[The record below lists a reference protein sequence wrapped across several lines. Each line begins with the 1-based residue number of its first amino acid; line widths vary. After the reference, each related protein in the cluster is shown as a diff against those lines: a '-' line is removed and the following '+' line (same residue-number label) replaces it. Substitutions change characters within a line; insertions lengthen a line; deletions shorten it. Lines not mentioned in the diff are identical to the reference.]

1 MKRRTALPAL
11 RFSTQ
16 TLLLQLGVV
25 ALVVLLS
32 SAVHAWLTYDRLGR
46 EAESQALTLAR
57 TVASDPSVRAE
68 VQSISALP
76 AAPPAAELLAGPLM
90 AAAEG
95 ARTRTGALFVVITD
109 ETGIRLAHPDAE
121 RLGEKVSTDPS
132 DALAGREV
140 TTRNTGTLGPSAGAK
155 VPVYAPDSTA
165 VVGEVS
171 VGYSTETISQSL
183 ARDIIPI
190 AVTAAGALLAG
201 VLASFLLR
209 RRLQR
214 LTLGLEPEEISTLVH
229 DQVAVL
235 QGVDDGVIGVS
246 ADGRVSVFNAAAQ
259 RLLGVPDLAG
269 TAWAAAP
276 VPEQLKA
283 LTRADAAEG
292 EAVELVAGGRVLV
305 VSARKALH
313 GREDLGW
320 VVMLRDRTE
329 LQQLT
334 RQLDAVG
341 TMSAALRA
349 QRHEF
354 ANQLHTIAGF
364 MSIGQPQQAQDY
376 LAKLAGTGPL
386 AFPVDQAELL
396 QDPYLQAF
404 LGAKGVEADERGVS
418 LRLGPESVVR
428 GHVTEPQDVT
438 TVLGNLIDNAVNA
451 AVAGSAAERWV
462 EVEVLDEPGV
472 NGGAGTLHIVVAD
485 SGDGL
490 GAGMTAAEAEAVFA
504 EGYTTSVRPAR
515 AGAGQGLGLALSR
528 QLARRRGGDVR
539 VLEAG
544 SPGGPGA
551 VFVATLPGTTESG
564 PTLPTPG
571 NPALPKHE
579 PPKHTER
586 TTMSEDFRVLIVD
599 DDFHVA
605 KLHAAYVDSVAGF
618 LALPPAG
625 SASQALQAIHSLRPD
640 LVLLDVYLPDASG
653 LDLLHQLDVDTV
665 ILSAASDTASLR
677 LAFRRGALGYLLKP
691 FTAESLSQQLR
702 SYARYRRILA
712 QPGSVSQETV
722 ERAKRALIP
731 GDVVASARPRS
742 ATEAAVLES
751 LVPGEQ
757 YSAADVAARV
767 GVSRATA
774 QRYLSALAD
783 DGAVDIQLRYGTTG
797 RPEHRYGIP
806 AVTGR

>member
-1 MKRRTALPAL
+1 MRTTDVRVAPVTTGPLAQLIGILLIGCILRILLTSVPTPGRSPMKRRTALPAL

-32 SAVHAWLTYDRLGR
+32 SAVHAWLSYDRLGR
-46 EAESQALTLAR
+46 EAENQALTLAR

-68 VQSISALP
+68 VQAISALP
-76 AAPPAAELLAGPLM
+76 SAPPAAELLAGPLM

-246 ADGRVSVFNAAAQ
+246 ADGRISVFNAAARRMLDQ
-259 RLLGVPDLAG
+259 PDLAG
-269 TAWAAAP
+269 TPWAAAP
-276 VPEQLKA
+276 VPAQLKA

-292 EAVELVAGGRVLV
+292 EAVELVASG
-305 VSARKALH
+305 RKALH

-364 MSIGQPQQAQDY
+364 MSIGQHQQARDY
-376 LAKLAGTGPL
+376 LATLAATGPL
-386 AFPVDQAELL
+386 KFPVDQAELL

-418 LRLGPESVVR
+418 LRLGPETLVR
-428 GHVTEPQDVT
+428 GVVIEPHEVT

-462 EVEVLDEPGV
+462 EVEVLDAPGD
-472 NGGAGTLHIVVAD
+472 GGAGTLHIIVGD

-490 GAGMTAAEAEAVFA
+490 PAGAGGDGPGGAEAVFA
-504 EGYTTSVRPAR
+504 EG
-515 AGAGQGLGLALSR
+515 
-528 QLARRRGGDVR
+528 
-539 VLEAG
+539 
-544 SPGGPGA
+544 
-551 VFVATLPGTTESG
+551 F
-564 PTLPTPG
+564 
-571 NPALPKHE
+571 
-579 PPKHTER
+579 
-586 TTMSEDFRVLIVD
+586 
-599 DDFHVA
+599 
-605 KLHAAYVDSVAGF
+605 
-618 LALPPAG
+618 
-625 SASQALQAIHSLRPD
+625 
-640 LVLLDVYLPDASG
+640 
-653 LDLLHQLDVDTV
+653 
-665 ILSAASDTASLR
+665 
-677 LAFRRGALGYLLKP
+677 
-691 FTAESLSQQLR
+691 
-702 SYARYRRILA
+702 
-712 QPGSVSQETV
+712 
-722 ERAKRALIP
+722 
-731 GDVVASARPRS
+731 
-742 ATEAAVLES
+742 
-751 LVPGEQ
+751 
-757 YSAADVAARV
+757 
-767 GVSRATA
+767 
-774 QRYLSALAD
+774 
-783 DGAVDIQLRYGTTG
+783 
-797 RPEHRYGIP
+797 
-806 AVTGR
+806 